1 MLVRDRIGSA
11 SMRVIHCSGTPTAR
25 GEAVGVAL
33 RSEIEASVSFT
44 MAWAADL
51 GADRRRVEA
60 ILVPYELAT
69 ERYAPDLAEVLD
81 GMARGSGVD
90 PVALRATNAF
100 EELYA
105 LLDPSAMGAPV
116 ERCTDALLTGADG
129 PVLVHQEQWY
139 AADADSIAIV
149 VDRPD
154 DGIAVVAPVVAS
166 GLPLVGMNATG
177 ASVGAMSLTA
187 TDERPGVP
195 RMIVAR
201 RALDARHREEA
212 WRIVTTPERAGGYGY
227 SFGFADGATA
237 LFETTATTAADLC
250 GTVHSNHAIDDTVAS
265 VCPSA
270 SDRSISRLAR
280 MTELTAERDTW
291 TIADACSLL
300 ADHGADGQ
308 DICVHP
314 DPAEGPEASA
324 IMFGMVADV
333 ANRTLWVAPGN
344 PCRNPFE
351 SYALDELI
359 A

>member
-1 MLVRDRIGSA
+1 
-11 SMRVIHCSGTPTAR
+11 MRVIHTSGTPAAR

-33 RSEIEASVSFT
+33 RPEIESSVSFT

-60 ILVPYELAT
+60 LLVPYDDAT
-69 ERYAPDLAEVLD
+69 GRYAPDLAEVLD

-90 PVALRATNAF
+90 PIALRATNAF

-105 LLDPSAMGAPV
+105 VLDPTATGAPV
-116 ERCTDALLTGADG
+116 ERCTDALLAGAGG
-129 PVLVHQEQWY
+129 PILVHQEQWY
-139 AADADSIAIV
+139 AADADSVAIV

-154 DGIAVVAPVVAS
+154 DGIAIVAPVVAS

-177 ASVGAMSLTA
+177 ASIGAMSLTA

-201 RALDARHREEA
+201 RALDARDREEA
-212 WRIVTTPERAGGYGY
+212 WRTVTTPERAGGYSY
-227 SFGFADGATA
+227 CYAFAAGAIA
-237 LFETTATTAADLC
+237 LFETTATTAADL
-250 GTVHSNHAIDDTVAS
+250 GGKRVHANHALDDTVTA

-270 SDRSISRLAR
+270 SEGSVSRLAR
-280 MTELTAERDTW
+280 MRELTAERDTW

-300 ADHGADGQ
+300 ADHGAAGQ

-314 DPAEGPEASA
+314 DPAEGPESSA

-333 ANRTLWVAPGN
+333 VTRTLWIAPGN

-351 SYALDELI
+351 PYALDDLI

>member
-1 MLVRDRIGSA
+1 
-11 SMRVIHCSGTPTAR
+11 MRVIHTSGTPAAR

-33 RSEIEASVSFT
+33 RPEIEASVSFT

-60 ILVPYELAT
+60 LLVPYDDAT
-69 ERYAPDLAEVLD
+69 GRYAPDLAELLD

-90 PVALRATNAF
+90 PIALRATNTF

-105 LLDPSAMGAPV
+105 LLDLEALGSPV
-116 ERCTDALLTGADG
+116 ERCTDALLPGADG
-129 PVLVHQEQWY
+129 PILVHQEQWY
-139 AADADSIAIV
+139 AADADSVAIV
-149 VDRPD
+149 IDEPD
-154 DGIAVVAPVVAS
+154 DGIAIIAPVVAS

-187 TDERPGVP
+187 THERTGVP

-201 RALDARHREEA
+201 RALDARDREEA
-212 WRIVTTPERAGGYGY
+212 WRTVTMPERAGGYSY
-227 SFGFADGATA
+227 SFAFSGGDTA
-237 LFETTATTAADLC
+237 LFETTATTAADLE
-250 GTVHSNHAIDDTVAS
+250 GASVHSNHALDDTVAAACPAGSDGS
-265 VCPSA
+265 V
-270 SDRSISRLAR
+270 SRLAR
-280 MTELTAERDTW
+280 MQALIDGRDTW
-291 TIADACSLL
+291 TIAEASSLL
-300 ADHGADGQ
+300 GDHGADGQ

-314 DPAEGPEASA
+314 DPAQGPESSA

-351 SYALDELI
+351 PYALDDLL

>member
-1 MLVRDRIGSA
+1 
-11 SMRVIHCSGTPTAR
+11 MRVIHCSGTPSAR
-25 GEAVGVAL
+25 GGAVGVAL

-51 GADRRRVEA
+51 GADRRRLEA
-60 ILVPYELAT
+60 LLVPYDAAT
-69 ERYAPDLAEVLD
+69 ARHASDLAEVLD

-105 LLDPSAMGAPV
+105 LLDPEALGAPA
-116 ERCTDALLTGADG
+116 ERCTDALLAGVEG
-129 PVLVHQEQWY
+129 PILVHQEQWY
-139 AADADSIAIV
+139 AADADSVAVV

-154 DGIAVVAPVVAS
+154 DDVAIVAPVVAS
-166 GLPLVGMNATG
+166 GLPLVGMNGTG

-195 RMIVAR
+195 RTIVAR
-201 RALDARHREEA
+201 RALDARNRGEA
-212 WRIVTTPERAGGYGY
+212 WRTVTTPERAGGYSY
-227 SFGFADGATA
+227 SFAFPDGATA
-237 LFETTATTAADLC
+237 LFETTATTAADL
-250 GTVHSNHAIDDTVAS
+250 GGVRVHSNHALDDAVA
-265 VCPSA
+265 VACPSA
-270 SDRSISRLAR
+270 SDGSVSRLGR
-280 MTELTAERDTW
+280 MRTLTAERDTW
-291 TIADACSLL
+291 TIADACALL

-314 DPAEGPEASA
+314 DPAEGPESSA

-333 ANRTLWVAPGN
+333 ATRTLWIASGN

-351 SYALDELI
+351 AYPIDELI